1 MKAFTQ
7 HSGLVAILD
16 RANVDT
22 DQIIPKQFLKSIKR
36 SGFGQN
42 LFDEWRYLD
51 IGQPGQ
57 DCTNRPL
64 NKDFV
69 LNAARYQGASVLLA
83 RENFGCGSSREHAP
97 WALEEYGF
105 RSVIAPSFADIF
117 FNNSFKNGMLPIILT
132 EAEVDELFQQC
143 DATEGYQLSV
153 DLAAQ
158 TVTRPDG
165 KVYHFEV
172 DAFRKHCLLNGLDDI
187 GLTLQEDQAIAAFE
201 AKHRHSQ
208 PWLFGA
214 L

>member
-7 HSGLVAILD
+7 HSGLVAPLD

-51 IGQPGQ
+51 VGQPGQ
-57 DCTNRPL
+57 DCSNRPL
-64 NKDFV
+64 NQDFV
-69 LNAARYQGASVLLA
+69 LNFARFQGASVLLA

-105 RSVIAPSFADIF
+105 RSVIAPSYADIF

-143 DATEGYQLSV
+143 EATEGYQLSV

-187 GLTLQEDQAIAAFE
+187 GLTLQEGEAIAAFE
-201 AKHRHSQ
+201 AKHRQSQ